1 MQYYRKTLERAVN
14 KLYKLRTERV
24 DAGDCRNRRNLIFAD
39 KLARKHA
46 SGKREVLAELF
57 NEDRELAGGRQ
68 LIAVCIVRRQVGGC
82 ICERDFSLQLPRLV
96 FVPCRFER
104 QVQQRFFCYH
114 VAHPERA
121 ERFAHLVL
129 FRDGKT
135 FKAGKDQR
143 LSRLGDCRDL
153 CDRLFFFLPCNGHMF
168 LGIKIPF
175 LIKGWSST
183 VSAGALWH

>member
-1 MQYYRKTLERAVN
+1 MQYSRKTLERAVN

-24 DAGDCRNRRNLIFAD
+24 DAGDCRNRRNLILAH
-39 KLARKHA
+39 KLASKHA
-46 SGKREVLAELF
+46 SGEREVLAELF
-57 NEDRELAGGRQ
+57 HVHCKLARGSKFV
-68 LIAVCIVRRQVGGC
+68 IAISKS
-82 ICERDFSLQLPRLV
+82 DFSLQLRRLV

-104 QVQQRFFCYH
+104 QVQQRFFGYH

>member
-82 ICERDFSLQLPRLV
+82 ICERDFSLQLRRLV

-104 QVQQRFFCYH
+104 QVEQRLFGYC
-114 VAHPERA
+114 VADSERT
-121 ERFAHLVL
+121 ECFTHLVL
-129 FRDGKT
+129 LRDSEAL
-135 FKAGKDQR
+135 KAGKDKR
-143 LSRLGDCRDL
+143 LSRLGNCRNL
-153 CDRLFFFLPCNGHMF
+153 CDCFFFFLPCNGHDNFVM
-168 LGIKIPF
+168 GILFIFEKF
-175 LIKGWSST
+175 S
-183 VSAGALWH
+183 